1 MTHIT
6 TADRRQ
12 ALNPT
17 SPARGIR
24 PMTRTVV
31 VIALVLVGGAIGWT
45 VGASSSVSYVSTAS
59 IVINP
64 LPGNP
69 LFDDSVADLETLQTE
84 AQRPRSDAVLA
95 AVVDQLDGAVSRS
108 VLQRRVSVAVAPRS
122 EVIEVSYGGGS
133 ASASATTAEAL
144 AEATLRDRKQRA
156 SDSLTAQINELTAA
170 IDATKRALSKADGRP
185 DEQRLARRLVLLN
198 SQVRDLKDQPL
209 SPGAVIGVT
218 TTQVS
223 SKAMMGVST
232 FAGAVVGAMFG
243 LWLLF
248 WVSRR
253 SRRSKS

>member
-6 TADRRQ
+6 TADGRQ
-12 ALNPT
+12 TLSST

-24 PMTRTVV
+24 PATRAVV

-45 VGASSSVSYVSTAS
+45 VGGSSSVSYVSTAS

-95 AVVDQLDGAVSRS
+95 EVVDQLDGAVGRS

-122 EVIEVSYGGGS
+122 EVIEVSYRGGS

-144 AEATLRDRKQRA
+144 AEATLRDRKRARVRLPHRPDQRA
-156 SDSLTAQINELTAA
+156 HRGN
-170 IDATKRALSKADGRP
+170 
-185 DEQRLARRLVLLN
+185 
-198 SQVRDLKDQPL
+198 
-209 SPGAVIGVT
+209 
-218 TTQVS
+218 
-223 SKAMMGVST
+223 
-232 FAGAVVGAMFG
+232 
-243 LWLLF
+243 
-248 WVSRR
+248 
-253 SRRSKS
+253 